1 MFVLSRV
8 FNLFKVSADA
18 DLSEDSAFKSAFSNV
33 VNILMLIQSLVL
45 GIRTL
50 VHEDP
55 VLSSLN
61 LVFSL
66 FFVTYFV
73 ATYIVKVGRFINT
86 IERIAIF
93 LYFIVIYITCSRYA
107 IVGVTITIYPFIA
120 IILSGRHVGAV
131 LSFVQAGVILAYYFF
146 SVQIFGDGGPSTY
159 SLSGTLTIVILQV
172 VNIFVYYVAVRWLS
186 GLVYD
191 KNREVAMANEE
202 IALQRDLTN
211 RLAQS
216 VDKPL
221 RDISEASAVLV
232 GERLNPMQAE
242 LSSIVRSAALNA
254 INNVNAVRKASK
266 LSIPI
271 VPVEIVKF
279 NICSLLSA
287 LLKLY
292 RPKSQKVSHIF
303 SLGGGAPEEVVGNSI
318 LTRQVFLN
326 VFDALDAQLGLA
338 DCGMRISVIR
348 EDLVV
353 NDIILRFTITVEH
366 SLQLDRREVTYH
378 EGSLMELLNLD
389 VTRRIVESEGGLMT
403 AVSEGETAKIEFTVR
418 YKPVVDDEVAD
429 PDIVRLAKA
438 GLNAAIP
445 MRQAT
450 LLVVSEDDDLWASV
464 AGSLQPCFAQ
474 VRRAQNRDMALRVF
488 SNVLVDA
495 VLVDAGL
502 DPDCGARLLASVRE
516 AESGLVRKVPVIGLV
531 DPSQSEQMTTVSDV
545 GYDACIT
552 LPFNSIEAVETLR
565 PYFA

>member
-33 VNILMLIQSLVL
+33 VNILMLFQSLVL

-50 VHEDP
+50 VYEDP

-86 IERIAIF
+86 IDRIAIF
-93 LYFIVIYITCSRYA
+93 LYFIVIYITCARYS
-107 IVGVTITIYPFIA
+107 IVGVTLTIYPFIA

-131 LSFVQAGVILAYYFF
+131 LSFVQAGFVLVYYFF
-146 SVQIFGDGGPSTY
+146 SVQIFGSQASYAY

-191 KNREVAMANEE
+191 KNREVAMANDE

-279 NICSLLSA
+279 NICSLLGA

-292 RPKSQKVSHIF
+292 RPKTQKVSHVF

-326 VFDALDAQLGLA
+326 IFDALDAQLGLA
-338 DCGMRISVIR
+338 DCGMRISVNR

-353 NDIILRFTITVEH
+353 NDIILRFTITIEH
-366 SLQLDRREVTYH
+366 SLEMDRREVTYH
-378 EGSLMELLNLD
+378 EGSLMELLNLE
-389 VTRRIVESEGGLMT
+389 VTKRIVESEGGIMT
-403 AVSEGETAKIEFTVR
+403 AVSEGETAKIEFTAK
-418 YKPVVDDEVAD
+418 YKPVADDDAAD

-450 LLVVSEDDDLWASV
+450 LLLATENDDLWAAV
-464 AGSLQPCFAQ
+464 AGSLETCFAQ

-488 SNVLVDA
+488 SNTLVDV
-495 VLVDAGL
+495 VLVDAGI
-502 DPDCGARLLASVRE
+502 DPDCGARLLAAIRE
-516 AESGLVRKVPVIGLV
+516 AECGLVRKVPVVGIV
-531 DPSQSEQMTTVSDV
+531 DPSQSEQMTMVSDV

-552 LPFNSIEAVETLR
+552 LPFNSIEALETLR

>member
-33 VNILMLIQSLVL
+33 VNLLMLVQSLVL

-86 IERIAIF
+86 IDRVAIF
-93 LYFIVIYITCSRYA
+93 LYFIVIFITCSRYA

-120 IILSGRHVGAV
+120 IILSGRHVGAI
-131 LSFVQAGVILAYYFF
+131 LSFVQAAIILAYYFLA
-146 SVQIFGDGGPSTY
+146 VRLFGAQSASLY
-159 SLSGTLTIVILQV
+159 SLSGTLTIVAIQI

-191 KNREVAMANEE
+191 KNREVAMANDE
-202 IALQRDLTN
+202 IDLQRDLTS
-211 RLAQS
+211 RLAAS

-279 NICSLLSA
+279 NICALLSA

-292 RPKSQKVSHIF
+292 RPKAQKVSHAF

-326 VFDALDAQLGLA
+326 VFDSLDAQLGLA
-338 DCGMRISVIR
+338 DCGMRISVNR

-353 NDIILRFTITVEH
+353 SDIILRFTIVVEH
-366 SLQLDRREVTYH
+366 SLELDRREVTYH
-378 EGSLMELLNLD
+378 EGSLIELLNLD
-389 VTRRIVESEGGLMT
+389 VTKRIVESEGGFMT
-403 AVSEGETAKIEFTVR
+403 AVSEGETAKIEFTIK
-418 YKPVVDDEVAD
+418 YKPVVADDGAD

-438 GLNAAIP
+438 GLNTAIP
-445 MRQAT
+445 MKQAT
-450 LLVVSEDDDLWASV
+450 LLVVTEDDDLWAAV
-464 AGSLQPCFAQ
+464 AGAFETCFAQ
-474 VRRAQNRDMALRVF
+474 VRRAQSREMALRVF
-488 SNVLVDA
+488 TNSLVDT
-495 VLVDAGL
+495 VLIDAGV
-502 DPDCGARLLASVRE
+502 DPDCGARLLASIRD

-531 DPSQSEQMTTVSDV
+531 DPSQPELMTAVSDV
-545 GYDACIT
+545 GFDACIT
-552 LPFNSIEAVETLR
+552 LPFNSIEALETLR